1 MIDINSDMG
10 ELTHLFNDRTYHQLI
25 DHVTSIN
32 LACGGHAGNTIMM
45 TELSK
50 LAKTKNVKIGAHP
63 GYPDPDNL
71 GRVVM
76 DMDPKDLMQ
85 NISKQIR
92 RLDEIVS
99 EENAELSHVKPHGA
113 LYNQAA
119 KDSTISRLIGEAV
132 QEFNPNLIMI
142 GLSGSVMIQVWQDMG
157 LKTMEEA
164 FGDRTYE
171 SDGSLRNRNLDHTL
185 ITNPKKAVQQVQMI
199 INEGK
204 VISYDGIDIN
214 INAQTICIH
223 SDTPNALDIAKKIN
237 ESVIS
242 RSNY

>member
-10 ELTHLFNDRTYHQLI
+10 ELTHLFEDRTYHQLI

-32 LACGGHAGNTIMM
+32 LACGGHAGNTTMM

-50 LAKTKNVKIGAHP
+50 LAKLKNVRIGAHP

-71 GRVVM
+71 GRAVM
-76 DMDPKDLMQ
+76 NMDPRDLTQ
-85 NISKQIR
+85 TILEQIR

-99 EENAELSHVKPHGA
+99 AENEQLFHVKPHGA

-119 KDSTISRLIGEAV
+119 KDKTISRSIGEAV
-132 QEFNPNLIMI
+132 LKFDPNLVMI
-142 GLSGSVMIQVWQDMG
+142 GLSGSVMLHVWQDMG
-157 LKTMEEA
+157 LQIMEEA

-171 SDGSLRNRNLDHTL
+171 SDGSLRNRDLDHAL
-185 ITNPKKAVQQVQMI
+185 ITDPKKAAQQAQMI
-199 INEGK
+199 TNEGK
-204 VISYDGIDIN
+204 VISFDGSDIH

-223 SDTPNALDIAKKIN
+223 SDTPNALDIAKKVNEYIN
-237 ESVIS
+237 KE
-242 RSNY
+242 

>member
-10 ELTHLFNDRTYHQLI
+10 ELTHLFEDRTYHQLI

-32 LACGGHAGNTIMM
+32 LACGGHAGNTTMM

-50 LAKTKNVKIGAHP
+50 LAKLKNVRIGAHP

-71 GRVVM
+71 GRAVM
-76 DMDPKDLMQ
+76 NMDPRDLTQ
-85 NISKQIR
+85 TILEQIR

-99 EENAELSHVKPHGA
+99 AENEQLFHVKPHGA

-119 KDSTISRLIGEAV
+119 KDKTISRSIGKAV
-132 QEFNPNLIMI
+132 LKLDHNLVMI
-142 GLSGSVMIQVWQDMG
+142 GLSGSVMLHVWQDMG
-157 LKTMEEA
+157 LQIMEEA

-171 SDGSLRNRNLDHTL
+171 SDGSLRNRDLDHAL
-185 ITNPKKAVQQVQMI
+185 ITDPKEAAQQAQMI
-199 INEGK
+199 TNEGK
-204 VISYDGIDIN
+204 VISFDGSDIH

-223 SDTPNALDIAKKIN
+223 SDTPNALDIAKKVNETIN
-237 ESVIS
+237 KE
-242 RSNY
+242 

>member
-10 ELTHLFNDRTYHQLI
+10 ELTHLFEDRTYHQLI

-32 LACGGHAGNTIMM
+32 IACGGHAGNTIMM

-50 LAKTKNVKIGAHP
+50 LAKIKNVKIGAHP
-63 GYPDPDNL
+63 GYPDPNNL
-71 GRVVM
+71 GRAVM
-76 DMDPKDLMQ
+76 DMDPRALMQ
-85 NISKQIR
+85 TILEQIS
-92 RLDEIVS
+92 RLGEIVY
-99 EENAELSHVKPHGA
+99 EKNKELSHVKPHGA

-119 KDSTISRLIGEAV
+119 RDSTISRSIGEAV
-132 QEFNPNLIMI
+132 QKFNPNLIMI
-142 GLSGSVMIQVWQDMG
+142 GLSGSVMIQVWHDMG

-171 SDGSLRNRNLDHTL
+171 SDGNLRNRNLDHAL
-185 ITNPKKAVQQVQMI
+185 ITNPMKAAQQVQMI